1 MAIDII
7 ALDLDDTL
15 LRADLSISEG
25 NKRAL
30 ARARDAGIRIVLA
43 SGRNV
48 HSMRSYAEELGLLGP
63 GDYMIC
69 SNGAE
74 TVHSSSGRLIDER
87 RLDPELCREIA
98 DAIEEQGFPW
108 QIYEEG
114 MIHVNLPN
122 PWALEDSRLTGQP
135 TILVEDREEFFARG
149 LIKFVVPGE
158 PERVAALLE
167 RLRSRFRDRVIVLTS
182 KPYFL
187 ELLPPGADKG
197 SALERLTRMLG
208 LPMSRAMA
216 IGDAMND
223 LGMVAS
229 AGCGC
234 APANAI
240 PEVKA
245 AARYVSVR
253 SNEEDAVADL
263 VERLAFPG
271 APEVEPPNSL
281 DSVPPPSDRLH

>member
-1 MAIDII
+1 MSIDLIAI
-7 ALDLDDTL
+7 DLDDTL
-15 LRADLSISEG
+15 LRADLTISDR

-30 ARARDAGIRIVLA
+30 AEASARGIRVVLA

-48 HSMRSYAEELGLLGP
+48 HSMRPYAEELGLVGP

-74 TVHSSSGRLIDER
+74 ILHSASGRILDER
-87 RLDPELCREIA
+87 RLDPSFCREVA
-98 DAIEEQGFPW
+98 EAIDKRGYPW

-114 MIHVNLPN
+114 IIHVSEAN

-135 TILVEDREEFFARG
+135 TILIEDREDFFSRG

-158 PERVAALLE
+158 AERISGLLADLAALFAG
-167 RLRSRFRDRVIVLTS
+167 RAIVLTS

-187 ELLPPGADKG
+187 EVLPIGADKG
-197 SALERLTRMLG
+197 SALERLAGMLG
-208 LPMSRAMA
+208 LSLSGAMA

-223 LGMVAS
+223 LGMIGA
-229 AGCGC
+229 AGCVC
-234 APANAI
+234 APANAG

-245 AARYVSVR
+245 AARYVSDR
-253 SNEEDAVADL
+253 TNEEDAVADL
-263 VERLAFPG
+263 VERLALQG
-271 APEVEPPNSL
+271 
-281 DSVPPPSDRLH
+281 